1 MPRCD
6 GVLVDGSGVFR
17 TKAWWGRVDDAVI
30 KCDRE
35 APDLCV
41 IAVDRTKG
49 GLTLLETAPGVTA
62 EDVIEKTG
70 APIAR
75 QAAAA

>member
-1 MPRCD
+1 
-6 GVLVDGSGVFR
+6 VVDLII
-17 TKAWWGRVDDAVI
+17 T
-30 KCDRE
+30 
-35 APDLCV
+35 DLCV